1 VALAAL
7 ASSLVLFLTPANAQ
21 DPSQRLPQATGQSDF
36 PKQPGGMF
44 GPPPQINRALP
55 MYLQGDQLIYDTT
68 NHRVIARGNVEIYYN
83 NFILTADQ
91 VVYDQNT
98 NRLIAEGNAQL
109 KDPNGS
115 ITRADRFEATDDFRD
130 AFVQTLSMVT
140 RDDTRIAAERATRRE
155 GNVTEFEQGRF
166 TPCKNDPGSPPLWC
180 ISGARIIHD
189 QQAASIV
196 YQDAQFEFFG
206 VPILYLP
213 YFEHPDPSVKHRSG
227 FLTPEFGYSSTL
239 GFMTTIPY
247 YFALSPSYD
256 FTFAP
261 TYISN
266 EGVLFNGE
274 WRQKLE
280 NGTYNIKFSVID
292 QSNQNGDPT
301 VTALDGFRGSVQ
313 TRGLFSLS
321 SWWKYGWDVTL
332 ESDDSFRR
340 YYKLDNVLEVDRVN
354 TGFLVGQSDRNYFAA
369 NFYEFGSLLFTNT
382 AVANS
387 RVLPNIDYNYIFA
400 DPVLDGELS
409 LTAYMRSMTRTNNG
423 TDTNH
428 AVAEANWRRK
438 LIDPIGEVFTPF
450 VRVRG
455 DIYNYADATNPDDP
469 ALLIPDNTVVYGT
482 AAAGVTY
489 SYPFVLNTVNS
500 SHVIEPTAQIIA
512 RPNQVVNQRQLPD
525 EDAQSLIFDDT
536 LLFDIDKFSG
546 YDRFETGT
554 RANVGLQYTFQSY
567 SGPYMRAVFGQSYQI
582 AGQNAFDNPG
592 LNSVGVFN
600 FSPVSGLQTDKS
612 DYVAGVYL
620 SPINYV
626 NLIAQGRF
634 DQSDFS
640 LHWGE
645 TLATLNY
652 GPITTNVGYSYI
664 QNDPAVVTS
673 PPEQE
678 ILGGLGL
685 KLTDRWSV
693 QGTVRY
699 DIENKQVIQDIASL
713 KYKDECFVLTTQY
726 TETFINNPA
735 LGIVPDRTL
744 MVRFEL
750 KNLGEFSYQ
759 TDVLNNMFGDNQP
772 PKL

>member
-1 VALAAL
+1 
-7 ASSLVLFLTPANAQ
+7 
-21 DPSQRLPQATGQSDF
+21 
-36 PKQPGGMF
+36 MF

-55 MYLQGDQLIYDTT
+55 MYLQGDQLIYDTA

-98 NRLIAEGNAQL
+98 NRLTAEGNAQL

-140 RDDTRIAAERATRRE
+140 KDDTRIAAARATRRE
-155 GNVTEFEQGRF
+155 GNVTEFEQGKF
-166 TPCKNDPGSPPLWC
+166 TPCKNEPGSPPLWC
-180 ISGARIIHD
+180 IAGSRIIHD

-196 YQDAQFEFFG
+196 YEDAQFEFFG
-206 VPILYLP
+206 VPVLYLP

-280 NGTYNIKFSVID
+280 NGSYNIKFSFID
-292 QSNQNGDPT
+292 QNNQNGDPT
-301 VTALDGFRGSVQ
+301 VTALNGWRGSVQ

-321 SWWKYGWDVTL
+321 SWWKFGWDVTL
-332 ESDDSFRR
+332 ESDNSFRN
-340 YYKLDNVLEVDRVN
+340 YYKLDNVLETDRVN
-354 TGFLVGQSDRNYFAA
+354 NAFLIGQNDRNYFAA
-369 NFYEFGSLLFTNT
+369 NFYQFGSLLFSNT
-382 AVANS
+382 QEANS
-387 RVLPNIDYNYIFA
+387 RVLPDIDYNYIFA
-400 DPVLDGELS
+400 NPVLGGELS
-409 LTAYMRSMTRTNNG
+409 FTGYARSMTRPNDG
-423 TDTNH
+423 TDSNH
-428 AVAEANWRRK
+428 VVAEANWRRK
-438 LIDPIGEVFTPF
+438 LIDPIGEVWTPF
-450 VRVRG
+450 VRARG
-455 DIYNYADATNPDDP
+455 DIYNYSEATNPDNP
-469 ALLIPDNTVVYGT
+469 ALTIPDDTVAYATG
-482 AAAGVTY
+482 AAGLTY
-489 SYPFVLNTVNS
+489 SYPFVLNTS
-500 SHVIEPTAQIIA
+500 GASHVIEPTAQIIA
-512 RPNQVVNQRQLPD
+512 RPNHVVDQRKLPD
-525 EDAQSLIFDDT
+525 EDARSLLFNDT
-536 LLFDIDKFSG
+536 LLFDVDKFSG

-567 SGPYMRAVFGQSYQI
+567 AGRYMRAVFGESYQI
-582 AGQNAFDNPG
+582 AGENPFAHP
-592 LNSVGVFN
+592 GVDALGVPN

-612 DYVAGVYL
+612 DYVGGLYF
-620 SPINYV
+620 SPASYFNI
-626 NLIAQGRF
+626 IAQGRF
-634 DQSDFS
+634 DQADFA
-640 LHWGE
+640 LRRE
-645 TLATLNY
+645 DTIATANY
-652 GPITTNVGYSYI
+652 GPFSAQVGYSYTHD
-664 QNDPAVVTS
+664 NPALVTT
-673 PPEQE
+673 PPGQE

-693 QGTVRY
+693 QGSVRY
-699 DIENKQVIQDIASL
+699 DIESKEVIQDVAQL

-726 TETFINNPA
+726 TETFVNNPA
-735 LGIVPDRTL
+735 LGIVPDRTV

-750 KNLGEFSYQ
+750 KNLGEFNYQ
-759 TDVLNNMFGDNQP
+759 TDQLNHIFGDNQP